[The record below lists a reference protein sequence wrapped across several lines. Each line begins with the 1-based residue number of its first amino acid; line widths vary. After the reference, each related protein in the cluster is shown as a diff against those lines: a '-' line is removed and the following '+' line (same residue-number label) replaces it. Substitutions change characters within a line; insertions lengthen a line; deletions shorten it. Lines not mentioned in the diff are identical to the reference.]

1 MRGGPIL
8 QPSARRKG
16 WFRVAAVLVAV
27 CSTGPAGAQ
36 PTPTPP
42 AGPASPAATNAVA
55 VSPSTAAPEGSIL
68 QTGCSTCGGGLLGGT
83 LGPPV
88 GGCSSC
94 GSGRCDNGC
103 YPGRPPYC
111 RDGCNDT
118 FCGRVIGGIYDCICC
133 PDPCYDPPHWL
144 AVADSAFFTDAA
156 RPITQQRLRWDSAF
170 DIKNP
175 DRAEYI
181 LARENTKGIQQI
193 ASCRGNGGPGKGIP
207 CALHSIDLEELSLY
221 TEGATGRVGVFAS
234 IPYREVEV
242 NLSPFENPNNCPCKS
257 QSGFADMTAGTKTL
271 LLDCEL
277 MQMSLQLTTFIPIGQ
292 ASKGFGT
299 AHVSLEPALLFALKL
314 TPTTYLQSEVAYW
327 IPIGGDQVY
336 EANVFHTH
344 FSLNHIL
351 WCVDRKFQ
359 LIGTAELNEWT
370 VFGGGYTTDYGDAA
384 AKLYYG
390 QSGSTSIVSIG
401 PGIRAVIC
409 EKIDVGVGTAFA
421 LTGQRWAEETIRAE
435 LRWRF

>member
-1 MRGGPIL
+1 
-8 QPSARRKG
+8 
-16 WFRVAAVLVAV
+16 
-27 CSTGPAGAQ
+27 
-36 PTPTPP
+36 
-42 AGPASPAATNAVA
+42 
-55 VSPSTAAPEGSIL
+55 
-68 QTGCSTCGGGLLGGT
+68 
-83 LGPPV
+83 V

-118 FCGRVIGGIYDCICC
+118 FCGRVLGGIYDCLCC

-144 AVADSAFFTDAA
+144 AVADAAFFTDAA

-193 ASCRGNGGPGKGIP
+193 ASCRGNGGPGRGIP

-221 TEGATGRVGVFAS
+221 TEGATGRFGVFAS

-292 ASKGFGT
+292 SSKGFGT
-299 AHVSLEPALLFALKL
+299 NHVSLEPALLFALKL
-314 TPTTYLQSEVAYW
+314 TPTSYLQSEVAYW

-336 EANVFHTH
+336 QANVFHAH
-344 FSLNHIL
+344 LSLNHIL
-351 WCVDRKFQ
+351 CCMDRKFQ

-370 VFGGGYTTDYGDAA
+370 VFGGGYTTDSGDAVN
-384 AKLYYG
+384 KLYFG
-390 QSGSTSIVSIG
+390 VSGSTSIASIG

-409 EKIDVGVGTAFA
+409 DKIDVGVGTAFA

-435 LRWRF
+435 LRWRY